1 MQHVFHIKKLSLMFK
16 SQIRIPS
23 GDKISKYSLQQSF
36 FLHST
41 FLKEHM
47 IDHTGERPYE
57 GSHCNFN
64 LWWSNNLVSLGDNSS
79 IHQCEI
85 MFTKTLWSSFIRLA
99 KLFRNYISKYKS
111 FQWFTWIFTPHN
123 RECIIVI
130 NSRAF

>member
-1 MQHVFHIKKLSLMFK
+1 MKKAYKYALTAAMYFTMTLNGRKYKKIVLQHVFHIKKLSLMFK

-85 MFTKTLWSSFIRLA
+85 MFTKTLWSSLIRLA
-99 KLFRNYISKYKS
+99 KFL
-111 FQWFTWIFTPHN
+111 
-123 RECIIVI
+123 
-130 NSRAF
+130 